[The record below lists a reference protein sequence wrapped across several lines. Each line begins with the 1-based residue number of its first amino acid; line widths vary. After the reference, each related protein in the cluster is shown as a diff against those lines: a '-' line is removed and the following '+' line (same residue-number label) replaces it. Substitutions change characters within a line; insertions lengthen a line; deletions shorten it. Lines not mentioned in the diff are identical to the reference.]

1 MSQTEQQEIEN
12 TNPPAPP
19 PAPAQ
24 KDATKTR
31 LIGFSV
37 LAIVA
42 VGGYFLYNYL
52 ETNASRYVK
61 TDNAYAAA
69 ELAQITPKIAGTI
82 TELNVIDTQY
92 VHQGDLIAKLGD
104 SDQKLAILEA
114 EAQLQMAQ
122 RKITGQMA
130 SDKQFAAQIDA
141 RDADIKTASEHII
154 AANIDL
160 AKTKIDLQRRQNL
173 IGAGAVSGDELTNAK
188 HAYDT
193 SRYNLAL
200 AQAALEQAK
209 ANKMAAIGTRTS
221 NAASF
226 ANSTISDNPEVLLAK
241 TRLQQARN
249 DQDDT
254 NIYAPISGVIAR
266 RQVQIGQK
274 VQAGASLMEIVP
286 VDQIHI
292 DANFKEVQLRD
303 VRLGQKVEVTS
314 DLYGEKVVYHGT
326 VAGFSGGTGS
336 AFSLIPAQNASGNW
350 IKVVQRLPV
359 RINIDPKDLAKNPL
373 KVGLSM
379 KVTIDTW
386 SDKNNSNTAKGK

>member
-1 MSQTEQQEIEN
+1 MSQTEQKEIEN

-42 VGGYFLYNYL
+42 VGGYFLYHYL

-359 RINIDPKDLAKNPL
+359 RINLDQKDLAKNPL

>member
-1 MSQTEQQEIEN
+1 MSQNDQKIEE
-12 TNPPAPP
+12 TNLPPAPP
-19 PAPAQ
+19 PAPAT
-24 KDATKTR
+24 KNATKTR
-31 LIGFSV
+31 IIGFSV

-42 VGGYFLYNYL
+42 VGGYFLYHYL

-69 ELAQITPKIAGTI
+69 ELAQITPKISGTI

-104 SDQKLAILEA
+104 SDQKLSILEA
-114 EAQLQMAQ
+114 EAQLQMAT

-141 RDADIKTASEHII
+141 RDADIKSASEHII

-160 AKTKIDLQRRQNL
+160 QKTKIDLQRRQNL

-188 HAYDT
+188 HAYDA
-193 SRYNLAL
+193 SRYNLEL
-200 AQAALEQAK
+200 AKAALEQAK
-209 ANKMAAIGTRTS
+209 ANKLAAIGSRNS

-226 ANSTISDNPEVLLAK
+226 ANSSIGENPEVLLAK

-254 NIYAPISGVIAR
+254 NIYAPISGVIAK

-274 VQAGASLMEIVP
+274 VQAGATLMEIVP

-303 VRLGQKVEVTS
+303 VKLGQKVEITS

-350 IKVVQRLPV
+350 IKVIQRLPV

-386 SDKNNSNTAKGK
+386 SDKTNSNATKGK

>member
-12 TNPPAPP
+12 TNPP

-42 VGGYFLYNYL
+42 VGGYFLYHYL

-130 SDKQFAAQIDA
+130 SDKQFAAQIAA
-141 RDADIKTASEHII
+141 RDADIKSASEHII

-226 ANSTISDNPEVLLAK
+226 ANSTLSDNPEVLLAK

-249 DQDDT
+249 NQDDT

-386 SDKNNSNTAKGK
+386 SDKNNSNAAKGK

>member
-52 ETNASRYVK
+52 ATNASRYVK

-160 AKTKIDLQRRQNL
+160 EKTKIDLQRRQNL

-359 RINIDPKDLAKNPL
+359 RINLDQKDLAKNPL

>member
-69 ELAQITPKIAGTI
+69 ELAQITPKIGGTI

-226 ANSTISDNPEVLLAK
+226 ANSTLSDNPEVLLAK

-249 DQDDT
+249 NQDDT

-386 SDKNNSNTAKGK
+386 SDKNNSNAAKGK

>member
-12 TNPPAPP
+12 TNPP

-42 VGGYFLYNYL
+42 VGGYFLYHYL

-130 SDKQFAAQIDA
+130 SDKQFAAQIAA
-141 RDADIKTASEHII
+141 RDADIKSASEHII

>member
-1 MSQTEQQEIEN
+1 MSQTEQQEIDN

-19 PAPAQ
+19 PAPAA
-24 KDATKTR
+24 KNATRTR
-31 LIGFSV
+31 IIGFSV

-69 ELAQITPKIAGTI
+69 ELAQITPKISGTI
-82 TELNVIDTQY
+82 TQLNVIDTQY

-104 SDQKLAILEA
+104 SDQQLAILEA
-114 EAQLQMAQ
+114 DAQLQMAQ
-122 RKITGQMA
+122 RKITGQIA
-130 SDKQFAAQIDA
+130 SDKQFEAQIAA

-160 AKTKIDLQRRQNL
+160 EKTKIDLQRRQNL

-193 SRYNLAL
+193 SRYNLEL
-200 AQAALEQAK
+200 AKASLEQAK
-209 ANKMAAIGTRTS
+209 ANKLAAIGSRTS

-226 ANSTISDNPEVLLAK
+226 ANTTIGDNPEVLLAK

-249 DQDDT
+249 NQDDT

-359 RINIDPKDLAKNPL
+359 RIKLDPQDLAKNPL

-379 KVTIDTW
+379 KVKIDTW
-386 SDKNNSNTAKGK
+386 SDKNNSNATKGK

>member
-1 MSQTEQQEIEN
+1 MSQTEQQEIDN

-24 KDATKTR
+24 KDATKAR

-160 AKTKIDLQRRQNL
+160 EKTKIDLQRRQNL
-173 IGAGAVSGDELTNAK
+173 IGAGAVSGVELTNAK

-193 SRYNLAL
+193 LRYNLAL

-359 RINIDPKDLAKNPL
+359 RINLDQKDLAKNPL

>member
-1 MSQTEQQEIEN
+1 MSKTEQQEIDN

-19 PAPAQ
+19 PAPAA
-24 KDATKTR
+24 KNATRTR
-31 LIGFSV
+31 IIGFSV

-52 ETNASRYVK
+52 ETNAARYVK

-69 ELAQITPKIAGTI
+69 ELAQITPKISGTI

-104 SDQKLAILEA
+104 SDQKLAIQEA
-114 EAQLQMAQ
+114 EAQLQMAM
-122 RKITGQMA
+122 RKVTGQMA
-130 SDKQFAAQIDA
+130 SDKQFSAQIDA
-141 RDADIKTASEHII
+141 RNADIQAASERII

-160 AKTKIDLQRRQNL
+160 QKTKVDLQRRQNL

-188 HAYDT
+188 HAYDA
-193 SRYNLAL
+193 SQYNLAL
-200 AQAALEQAK
+200 AKASLEQAK
-209 ANKMAAIGTRTS
+209 ANKLAAIGTRNS

-359 RINIDPKDLAKNPL
+359 RINIDAKDLTKNPL

-379 KVTIDTW
+379 KVKIDTW
-386 SDKNNSNTAKGK
+386 SDKNNSNATKGK

>member
-12 TNPPAPP
+12 TNPP

-24 KDATKTR
+24 KDATKAR

-42 VGGYFLYNYL
+42 VGGYFLYHYL

-130 SDKQFAAQIDA
+130 SDKQFAAQIAA
-141 RDADIKTASEHII
+141 RDADIKSASEHII

-226 ANSTISDNPEVLLAK
+226 ANSTINDNPEVLLAK

-359 RINIDPKDLAKNPL
+359 RIKLDPQDLAKNPL

-379 KVTIDTW
+379 KVKIDTW
-386 SDKNNSNTAKGK
+386 SDKNNSNAAKGK

>member
-359 RINIDPKDLAKNPL
+359 RINLDQKDLAKNPL

>member
-12 TNPPAPP
+12 TNPP

-24 KDATKTR
+24 KDATKAR

-42 VGGYFLYNYL
+42 VGGYFLYHYL

-130 SDKQFAAQIDA
+130 SDKQFAAQIAA
-141 RDADIKTASEHII
+141 RDADIKSASEHII

-226 ANSTISDNPEVLLAK
+226 ANSTLSDNPEVLLAK

-249 DQDDT
+249 NQDDT

-386 SDKNNSNTAKGK
+386 SDKNNSNAAKGK

>member
-24 KDATKTR
+24 KDATKAR
-31 LIGFSV
+31 LIGFSA

-92 VHQGDLIAKLGD
+92 VHQGYLIAKLGD

-359 RINIDPKDLAKNPL
+359 RINLDQKDLAKNPL

-386 SDKNNSNTAKGK
+386 SDKNNSNAAKGK

>member
-1 MSQTEQQEIEN
+1 MSQTEQQEIDN

-19 PAPAQ
+19 PAPAA
-24 KDATKTR
+24 KNATRTR
-31 LIGFSV
+31 IIGFSV
-37 LAIVA
+37 LAVVA

-69 ELAQITPKIAGTI
+69 ELAQITPKISGTI

-104 SDQKLAILEA
+104 SDQKLAIQEA
-114 EAQLQMAQ
+114 EAQLQMAM
-122 RKITGQMA
+122 RKVTGQMA
-130 SDKQFAAQIDA
+130 SDKQFSAQIDA
-141 RDADIKTASEHII
+141 RDADIKAASERIV

-160 AKTKIDLQRRQNL
+160 QKTKVDLQRRQNL

-188 HAYDT
+188 HAYDA
-193 SRYNLAL
+193 SIYNLAL
-200 AQAALEQAK
+200 AKASLEQAK
-209 ANKMAAIGTRTS
+209 ANKLAAIGTRNS

-249 DQDDT
+249 NQDDT

-359 RINIDPKDLAKNPL
+359 RINIDAKDLTKNPL

-379 KVTIDTW
+379 KVKIDTW
-386 SDKNNSNTAKGK
+386 SDKNNSNATKGK

>member
-12 TNPPAPP
+12 TNPP

-24 KDATKTR
+24 KDATKAR

-42 VGGYFLYNYL
+42 VGGYFLYHYL

-130 SDKQFAAQIDA
+130 SDKQFAAQIAA
-141 RDADIKTASEHII
+141 RDADIKSASEHII

-359 RINIDPKDLAKNPL
+359 RINLDQKDLAKNPL

>member
-1 MSQTEQQEIEN
+1 
-12 TNPPAPP
+12 
-19 PAPAQ
+19 
-24 KDATKTR
+24 
-31 LIGFSV
+31 
-37 LAIVA
+37 

-69 ELAQITPKIAGTI
+69 ELAQITPKISGTI

-104 SDQKLAILEA
+104 SDQKLAIQEA
-114 EAQLQMAQ
+114 EAQLQMAM
-122 RKITGQMA
+122 RKVTGQMA
-130 SDKQFAAQIDA
+130 SDKQFSAQIDA
-141 RDADIKTASEHII
+141 RDADIKAASERIV

-160 AKTKIDLQRRQNL
+160 QKTKVDLQRRQNL

-188 HAYDT
+188 HAYDA
-193 SRYNLAL
+193 SIYNLAL
-200 AQAALEQAK
+200 AKASLEQAK
-209 ANKMAAIGTRTS
+209 ANKLAAIGTRNS

-249 DQDDT
+249 NQDDT

-326 VAGFSGGTGS
+326 VVGFSGGTGS

-359 RINIDPKDLAKNPL
+359 RINIDAKDLTKNPL

-379 KVTIDTW
+379 KVKIDTW
-386 SDKNNSNTAKGK
+386 SDKNNSNATKGK

>member
-31 LIGFSV
+31 LIGFSA

-160 AKTKIDLQRRQNL
+160 EKTKIDLQRRQNL

-359 RINIDPKDLAKNPL
+359 RINIDQKDLAKNPL